1 MLFKDK
7 GISKAEIQRRL
18 RLKSW
23 DTVHKWTKGK
33 YIPKGKNL
41 IQLADILEVS
51 TDYILLGRGDHD
63 NGPFSRYTEI
73 MKLPVKDRAWP
84 IAQAAAEK
92 CGIAGFMSF
101 IEGNGGH
108 EAPTF
113 IQRFLDGEFN
123 EEDFYKEACRV
134 FEEMGNTIKDEFAKR
149 GF

>member
-1 MLFKDK
+1 M
-7 GISKAEIQRRL
+7 
-18 RLKSW
+18 KSW

-51 TDYILLGRGDHD
+51 TDYILLGKRDHD
-63 NGPFSRYTEI
+63 SGPFSCYSEI

-92 CGIAGFMSF
+92 SGVAGFMSL
-101 IEGNGGH
+101 IDGKDALET
-108 EAPTF
+108 PVL
-113 IQRFLDGEFN
+113 IQRFLEGEFN
-123 EEDFYKEACRV
+123 EEDFYREACRV
-134 FEEMGNTIKDEFAKR
+134 FEEMGKTIKDEFAKR